1 MFKDSMFGAAE
12 QEGGKTGERERQFW
26 KEESR
31 GKRLRAKQSVG
42 LQSRSFRRGRKSL
55 NFVKFILEGRLK
67 ELGQFL

>member
-1 MFKDSMFGAAE
+1 MFKVSMFGAAE
-12 QEGGKTGERERQFW
+12 QEGGKAGERERQFW